1 MPNPRWQDTLSAPVR
16 THGGRQADPSARR
29 LFSWRA
35 SASCNARR
43 RGLRGAPVSEDPCE
57 RGECQ
62 KANACHQHW
71 LRGKVPPPVS
81 CLRDPGTMNES
92 ASPEACPRLVPG
104 RHGTPWAAPLLIG
117 LVPLLASCG
126 GETIREAVGDRGLPL
141 QTALHAHQAPLV
153 DLGDRLHVGADV
165 AAADGDLPVVA
176 VHGSVDVSHGTV
188 RDGIGAAEIVAYL
201 RADAASYLA
210 PDDDP
215 MASDAFLSDG
225 LVFRFA
231 ETPPTVRVA
240 EGTPAGLVDET
251 VRVVQAINA
260 ALPRHWQLR
269 FSPEPA
275 PAVMPAPPDGE
286 ILVNFVAQ
294 ATWPSESDPVV
305 DPDLGL
311 AVPEYAFAPTG
322 DPQAP
327 VRLEIVAGTV
337 WVDPSRTEGL
347 ERLGVI
353 AHELMHLLG
362 RSHVDPGRFPET
374 LMVAGGSESL
384 TGHVL
389 HPLDREALHAVYGR
403 LSTSAAPDR
412 IAEELGPWSDTSLH
426 VQGRSGAGDGE
437 TVFGTALRNG
447 LAQPWANGPAPA
459 SGPGDNA
466 ALSAS
471 VRWSGRLLGLTPRSE
486 TVAGIAELVVD
497 FPNMSGTLDFSG
509 LERWPASAAPG
520 SEGSGSTWRDGRLG
534 YQVTV
539 RGNTF
544 VQSGGDA
551 GLVTGAFFGTS
562 HEGMGGVLVR
572 EDLSAGFGGTR

>member
-1 MPNPRWQDTLSAPVR
+1 M
-16 THGGRQADPSARR
+16 
-29 LFSWRA
+29 
-35 SASCNARR
+35 
-43 RGLRGAPVSEDPCE
+43 
-57 RGECQ
+57 
-62 KANACHQHW
+62 
-71 LRGKVPPPVS
+71 
-81 CLRDPGTMNES
+81 
-92 ASPEACPRLVPG
+92 
-104 RHGTPWAAPLLIG
+104 PLLVG
-117 LVPLLASCG
+117 LTPLLASCA
-126 GETIREAVGDRGLPL
+126 GENGPEVGGDRELPL
-141 QTALHAHQAPLV
+141 QTAVHARQAPLV

-165 AAADGDLPVVA
+165 AAADGDLAVVA
-176 VHGSVDVSHGTV
+176 VHGGADVLHGTV

-201 RADAASYLA
+201 QADAASYLA
-210 PDDDP
+210 PDGDP
-215 MASDAFLSDG
+215 TTSDPFLSDG

-231 ETPPTVRVA
+231 EAPPTVRVA

-269 FSPEPA
+269 FSPEPV
-275 PAVMPAPPDGE
+275 PAVTPPPADGE
-286 ILVNFVAQ
+286 ILVSFAPQ
-294 ATWPSESDPVV
+294 SDWPFESVSPV

-322 DPQAP
+322 DPLAP
-327 VRLEIVAGTV
+327 IRLEIVAGTV
-337 WVDPSRTEGL
+337 WVDPSQTEGL

-353 AHELMHLLG
+353 AHELVHLLG
-362 RSHVDPGRFPET
+362 RGHVDPGRFPET

-403 LSTSAAPDR
+403 LSASTAPDR
-412 IAEELGPWSDTSLH
+412 IAEKLGPWSDASLH
-426 VQGRSGAGDGE
+426 VQGRSGAGNGE
-437 TVFGTALRNG
+437 IGFGTALRNG

-459 SGPGDNA
+459 SGLGDNA
-466 ALSAS
+466 ALSGS
-471 VRWSGRLLGLTPRSE
+471 VRWSGRLLGLTPQSE
-486 TVAGIAELVVD
+486 AVAGTAELLVD
-497 FPNMSGTLDFSG
+497 FPDMSGALAFSG
-509 LERWPASAAPG
+509 LEHWPANAAPG
-520 SEGSGSTWRDGRLG
+520 PEGSGTTWRDGQLG

-572 EDLSAGFGGTR
+572 EDLSAGFGGNR